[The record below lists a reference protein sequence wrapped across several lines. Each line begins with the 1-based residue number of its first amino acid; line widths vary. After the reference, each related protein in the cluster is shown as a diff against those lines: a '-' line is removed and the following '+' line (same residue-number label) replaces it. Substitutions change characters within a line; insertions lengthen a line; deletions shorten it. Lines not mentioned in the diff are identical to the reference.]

1 LQLLAN
7 TQEGSGLTSHP
18 IAETASDPKFFATR
32 LLRRSGANFQ
42 PNEPLRVSDVA
53 KLLRLSRATV
63 YRLVDR
69 GELPAFRVGNSI
81 RFHPE
86 ELRDRIQA
94 FRLNRLSV

>member
-1 LQLLAN
+1 
-7 TQEGSGLTSHP
+7 
-18 IAETASDPKFFATR
+18 
-32 LLRRSGANFQ
+32 
-42 PNEPLRVSDVA
+42 VSDVA
-53 KLLRLSRATV
+53 RLLQICRATV